1 MNADRLEAENR
12 AEELNFA
19 TLDNDVWDIVPTWPD
34 YDEATTAAADP
45 YEGNVVVLTSGQT
58 LVFDPQTEQWAVGA
72 PIRTWLL
79 DWSRVDEDN
88 ADEATMRLGLQ

>member
-19 TLDNDVWDIVPTWPD
+19 TLDNDVWNIVPTWPD

-58 LVFDPQTEQWAVGA
+58 LVFDPQSKLRLVFAYGMAGDKMAADLKV
-72 PIRTWLL
+72 LL
-79 DWSRVDEDN
+79 NNS
-88 ADEATMRLGLQ
+88 